1 MNQTVRDEETDMDI
15 HRIGVVGCGLMGAGI
30 AQCAAEA
37 GCQVLV
43 KEVDEALLAKGLA
56 RVHARWDRAVAKE
69 KITADQRA
77 GWLRNLSGTLAF
89 DALGDSDLVVEAV
102 PERLDLKLSTF
113 AELDRV
119 LKAEAILCTNTS
131 SLGVAQLAP
140 VLAPSRLPRLAGLH
154 FFNPV
159 PAMPLVEV
167 VRTLVTGEDILATLR
182 AFVQKLGKTPV
193 LAPDA
198 PGFIVNRLLVP
209 YLLDAM
215 RCAEQRLASVE
226 DIDDG
231 MKLGCGHPM
240 GPLHLSDF
248 IGLDTMQ
255 SVAEVLFDGFGEPR
269 FKAPPLLRQL
279 VAAGH
284 LGRKS
289 GSGFYRWEGEERM
302 EARLS

>member
-1 MNQTVRDEETDMDI
+1 MEFRS
-15 HRIGVVGCGLMGAGI
+15 IGIVGCGLMGSGI

-37 GCQVLV
+37 GLDVRV
-43 KEVDEALLAKGLA
+43 KEANEAMLAKGLA
-56 RVHARWDRAVAKE
+56 RISSAWERAVAKGKLTE
-69 KITADQRA
+69 DQRTA
-77 GWLRNLSGTLAF
+77 LTHRLHGTTALA
-89 DALGDSDLVVEAV
+89 DLAYCDLVVEAV
-102 PERLDLKLSTF
+102 PERMDLKLQTF

-119 LKAEAILCTNTS
+119 LVPGALLCTNTS
-131 SLGVAQLAP
+131 SLSVAQLSPALSP
-140 VLAPSRLPRLAGLH
+140 QRLPRLAGLH

-159 PAMPLVEV
+159 PVMPLVEV
-167 VRTLVTGEDILATLR
+167 VRTLATDEATLAALR
-182 AFVQKLGKTPV
+182 AFVQKLGKTAV

-198 PGFIVNRLLVP
+198 PGFVVNRLLVP

-226 DIDDG
+226 DLDTG

-255 SVAEVLFDGFGEPR
+255 SVADVLFEAFGEPR
-269 FKAPPLLRQL
+269 FKAPSVLRQL
-279 VAAGH
+279 VAAGR

-289 GSGFYRWEGEERM
+289 GSGFYRWEGEKRL
-302 EARLS
+302 EALPL

>member
-1 MNQTVRDEETDMDI
+1 MEFRS
-15 HRIGVVGCGLMGAGI
+15 IGIVGCGLMGSGI

-37 GCQVLV
+37 GLDVRV
-43 KEVDEALLAKGLA
+43 KEANEAMLAKGLA
-56 RVHARWDRAVAKE
+56 RISSAWERAVAKGKLTE
-69 KITADQRA
+69 DQRTA
-77 GWLRNLSGTLAF
+77 LTRRLHGTTALA
-89 DALGDSDLVVEAV
+89 DLAYCDLVVEAV
-102 PERLDLKLSTF
+102 PERMDLKLQTF

-119 LKAEAILCTNTS
+119 LVPGALLCTNTS
-131 SLGVAQLAP
+131 SLSVAQLSPALSP
-140 VLAPSRLPRLAGLH
+140 QRLPRLAGLH

-159 PAMPLVEV
+159 PVMPLVEV
-167 VRTLVTGEDILATLR
+167 VRTLATDEATLAALR
-182 AFVQKLGKTPV
+182 AFVQKLGKTAV

-198 PGFIVNRLLVP
+198 PGFVVNRLLVP

-226 DIDDG
+226 DLDTG

-255 SVAEVLFDGFGEPR
+255 SVADVLFEAFGEPR
-269 FKAPPLLRQL
+269 FKAPSVLRQL
-279 VAAGH
+279 VAAGR

-289 GSGFYRWEGEERM
+289 GSGFYRWEGEKRL
-302 EARLS
+302 EALPL

>member
-1 MNQTVRDEETDMDI
+1 MEFRS
-15 HRIGVVGCGLMGAGI
+15 IGIVGCGLMGSGI

-37 GCQVLV
+37 GLDVRV
-43 KEVDEALLAKGLA
+43 KEANEAMLAKGLA
-56 RVHARWDRAVAKE
+56 RISSAWERAVAKGKLTE
-69 KITADQRA
+69 DQRTA
-77 GWLRNLSGTLAF
+77 LARRLHGTTALA
-89 DALGDSDLVVEAV
+89 DLAYCDLVVEAV
-102 PERLDLKLSTF
+102 PERMDLKLQTF

-119 LKAEAILCTNTS
+119 LVPGALLCTNTS
-131 SLGVAQLAP
+131 SLSVAQLSPALSP
-140 VLAPSRLPRLAGLH
+140 QRLPRLAGLH

-159 PAMPLVEV
+159 PVMPLVEV
-167 VRTLVTGEDILATLR
+167 VRTLATDEATLAALR
-182 AFVQKLGKTPV
+182 TFVQKLGKTAV

-198 PGFIVNRLLVP
+198 PGFVVNRLLVP

-226 DIDDG
+226 DLDTG

-255 SVAEVLFDGFGEPR
+255 SVADVLFEAFGEPR
-269 FKAPPLLRQL
+269 FKAPSVLRQL
-279 VAAGH
+279 VAAGR

-289 GSGFYRWEGEERM
+289 GSGFYRWEGEKRL
-302 EARLS
+302 EALPL